1 MTTKNAD
8 LEALARDLS
17 LRLWEV
23 SGLNPDTDLAPNF
36 PKVILHHLDEGVNF
50 TDYVQSFYEHFINSD
65 RTPRAELEGIIEQ
78 WKSEI
83 GEEKNLIAFMEH
95 WVFHHRPKQNEIKD
109 KLQTLASLEI
119 NAGFVHTSEA
129 LALQLWEARS
139 DSSAERDAQHGVTL
153 GNYTAWVH
161 EVNTK

>member
-8 LEALARDLS
+8 LEALSRDLS
-17 LRLWEV
+17 LKLWEV
-23 SGLNPDTDLAPNF
+23 VGLDPATDQAPNF
-36 PKVILHHLDEGVNF
+36 PEVILHHVDDGVIF
-50 TDYVQSFYEHFINSD
+50 TDYVKSFYEHFINSG

-109 KLQTLASLEI
+109 KVQTRASLEI

-129 LALQLWEARS
+129 LALQIWEARS
-139 DSSAERDAQHGVTL
+139 DNEVERDEHL
-153 GNYTAWVH
+153 GFAIGDYTAWVH